1 MATSEKNILNR
12 MYLVAGGMFLFALF
26 VAFKL
31 CNIQLADGDK
41 YKERAEARTERM
53 FTIPANRGNLYAGDG
68 SLLATSVPKYDVRF
82 DALAPKQTDFEE
94 NIQGLSKG
102 LSEQLGKSQSY
113 YIDLL
118 RKARVNKNR
127 YLLLARNL
135 GYSKYL
141 AIKSLPLFNKG
152 PYKGGIITEQRTVR
166 EHPLDKI
173 AERTIGYDRL
183 TEYGRYSEAGL
194 EGAFGPYLRG
204 KEGRRLKQRIAK
216 GQWKPI
222 GDDNI
227 VEPQDGYDVISTID
241 VNIQDIAHHA
251 LLASL
256 EKFEADHGCV
266 VVMETKTGEIK
277 AISNLGRTED
287 GDGYYEDRNY
297 AVYESAEPGSTFKLM
312 AMVAALED
320 RVIDT
325 SDVVDTENG
334 RVRFYNRTVYDSHWG
349 GYGKISAARAFELSS
364 NTAFAK
370 IINEGYKDDP
380 KRFLKRLYN
389 MGLND
394 KLGLE
399 IKGEG
404 SPKFPYPGYSNWYGT
419 TLPWMAFGYGV
430 SLTPLQTLTFYNAIA
445 NDGEMVKPRFIK
457 EVKKW
462 DVSIEKFDKEV
473 INPAICSQATIDKAQ
488 EMMKNVVERGTGKD
502 IYSKNFSMAGKTGTC
517 QTEYWKEEGK
527 YIASF
532 AGYFPADNPEYSC
545 IVVIHKPNKKIGYY
559 GGVVAAPVFRKIAQK
574 IYSDTPIID
583 EVKLAEANTASVERD
598 FENYFEKAQQ
608 ALETIPNVRGMSGM
622 DAVSLLENL
631 GLKVEFSGSGKV
643 KSQSLKAGPKLS
655 KNQKIILQLS

>member
-1 MATSEKNILNR
+1 M
-12 MYLVAGGMFLFALF
+12 
-26 VAFKL
+26 
-31 CNIQLADGDK
+31 
-41 YKERAEARTERM
+41 
-53 FTIPANRGNLYAGDG
+53 
-68 SLLATSVPKYDVRF
+68 
-82 DALAPKQTDFEE
+82 
-94 NIQGLSKG
+94 
-102 LSEQLGKSQSY
+102 
-113 YIDLL
+113 
-118 RKARVNKNR
+118 
-127 YLLLARNL
+127 
-135 GYSKYL
+135 
-141 AIKSLPLFNKG
+141 
-152 PYKGGIITEQRTVR
+152 
-166 EHPLDKI
+166 
-173 AERTIGYDRL
+173 
-183 TEYGRYSEAGL
+183 
-194 EGAFGPYLRG
+194 
-204 KEGRRLKQRIAK
+204 
-216 GQWKPI
+216 
-222 GDDNI
+222 
-227 VEPQDGYDVISTID
+227 
-241 VNIQDIAHHA
+241 
-251 LLASL
+251 
-256 EKFEADHGCV
+256 
-266 VVMETKTGEIK
+266 
-277 AISNLGRTED
+277 
-287 GDGYYEDRNY
+287 
-297 AVYESAEPGSTFKLM
+297 
-312 AMVAALED
+312 
-320 RVIDT
+320 
-325 SDVVDTENG
+325 VDTENG

-404 SPKFPYPGYSNWYGT
+404 SPKFPYPGDSNWYGT

-574 IYSDTPIID
+574 IYIVIR
-583 EVKLAEANTASVERD
+583 L
-598 FENYFEKAQQ
+598 
-608 ALETIPNVRGMSGM
+608 
-622 DAVSLLENL
+622 
-631 GLKVEFSGSGKV
+631 
-643 KSQSLKAGPKLS
+643 
-655 KNQKIILQLS
+655 

>member
-12 MYLVAGGMFLFALF
+12 MYLVAGAMFLFAFF

-31 CNIQLADGDK
+31 INIQVSEGDK
-41 YKERAEARTERM
+41 YKALAEARTERM

-68 SLLATSVPKYDVRF
+68 SLLATSVPKYDIRF
-82 DALAPKQTDFEE
+82 DALAPTQSDFEQHV
-94 NIQGLSKG
+94 QGLAKG
-102 LSEQLGKSQSY
+102 LSAELGKPVEH
-113 YIDLL
+113 YISTL

-141 AIKSLPLFNKG
+141 AVKKLPLFNKG

-194 EGAFGPYLRG
+194 EGAFGTYLRG
-204 KEGRRLKQRIAK
+204 KEGKRLKQRIAK

-251 LLASL
+251 LLESL

-266 VVMETKTGEIK
+266 VVMETKTGEVK
-277 AISNLGRTED
+277 AISNLGRMED
-287 GDGYYEDRNY
+287 GGYYEDRNY
-297 AVYESAEPGSTFKLM
+297 AIYESAEPGSTFKLM
-312 AMVAALED
+312 SMVAALED
-320 RVIDT
+320 KVIDS

-334 RVRFYNRTVYDSHWG
+334 RVKFYNRTVYDSHWG

-370 IINEGYKDDP
+370 MINENYKDDP

-404 SPKFPYPGYSNWYGT
+404 SPRFPYPGDSNWYGT

-445 NDGEMVKPRFIK
+445 NNGEMVKPRFIK
-457 EVKKW
+457 EIKKW
-462 DVSIEKFDKEV
+462 DVSVEKFEKQV
-473 INPAICSQATIDKAQ
+473 INPAICSQTTIDKVKA
-488 EMMKNVVERGTGKD
+488 MMLNVVERGTAAN
-502 IYSKNFSMAGKTGTC
+502 IYSKDFSMAGKTGTC
-517 QTEYWKEEGK
+517 QTEYWLEEGK

-532 AGYFPADNPEYSC
+532 AGYFPAEDPKYSC
-545 IVVIHKPNKKIGYY
+545 IVVVHKPKKSLGYY
-559 GGVVAAPVFRKIAQK
+559 GNIVAAPVFKKIAQK
-574 IYSDTPIID
+574 IYSDTPITD
-583 EVKLAEANTASVERD
+583 EVRLADSNPKPVILDYEGYYTKSQN
-598 FENYFEKAQQ
+598 KAQ
-608 ALETIPNVRGMSGM
+608 TIPNVKGMSGM
-622 DAVSLLENL
+622 DAISILENL
-631 GLKVEFSGSGKV
+631 GLQVEYKGIGKV
-643 KSQSLKAGPKLS
+643 REQSLKAGQKLS